1 MGSITNTKRAEKM
14 PQSEKDVME
23 LEVIDDYIEN
33 FIMYVQKQ
41 LIPRLPANSFANIKA
56 ELKLK
61 HLSAA

>member
-1 MGSITNTKRAEKM
+1 M